1 MYLLNYVALREHIK
15 RYCDLLEIGSCKINQ
30 NSSTFSVNHSNN
42 LMVTMYLSKS
52 DTCIIP
58 TGRIISLKIMI
69 NTVEN
74 NDYLTLEK
82 SIPKRVQE

>member
-1 MYLLNYVALREHIK
+1 
-15 RYCDLLEIGSCKINQ
+15 
-30 NSSTFSVNHSNN
+30 
-42 LMVTMYLSKS
+42 MVTMYLSKS

-58 TGRIISLKIMI
+58 TGRIISLKIII

-74 NDYLTLEK
+74 NGYLTLEK